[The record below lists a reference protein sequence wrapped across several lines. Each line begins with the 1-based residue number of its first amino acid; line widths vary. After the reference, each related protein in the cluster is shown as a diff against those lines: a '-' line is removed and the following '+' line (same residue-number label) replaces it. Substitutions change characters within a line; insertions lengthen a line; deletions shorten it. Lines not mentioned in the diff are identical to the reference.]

1 MCVIPSNTLCVSCDR
16 LSVMG
21 MQAKHTCPVCMVSF
35 AHPSSLSRHRS
46 HGRCHGDSS
55 AIQNSKMLSPTYV
68 DLGVFDEEPTGDM
81 VQQMTTMRKMML
93 EMMRQL
99 TALRLELEHKN
110 ANKETSTS
118 NNSNTGV
125 STNFGS
131 VDQSTTTH
139 NNITNTN
146 NNTLVVNAFGSELKS
161 YVTDAFLTACLK
173 QKGQG
178 IVELAK
184 AVHFNSNHPENH
196 NVMAKSE
203 SAVLKHK
210 NIMYMDRHSHW
221 CTGDRDGILKTMF
234 DNNYDTLDYHM
245 GSNEDRLREE
255 IGHTVY
261 RQIEQWFDERRNSS
275 PATDLEKRA
284 CIAQLTRMVIDQ
296 SKLLHLKK
304 TV

>member
-1 MCVIPSNTLCVSCDR
+1 
-16 LSVMG
+16 
-21 MQAKHTCPVCMVSF
+21 MVSF

-46 HGRCHGDSS
+46 QGRCNGESS
-55 AIQNSKMLSPTYV
+55 AMQSSKQLTPSDCL
-68 DLGVFDEEPTGDM
+68 DLGLFDDEPTGDM

-99 TALRLELEHKN
+99 TALRLELESKSPSK
-110 ANKETSTS
+110 ATATASTTH
-118 NNSNTGV
+118 NNNNNNTGV

-184 AVHFNSNHPENH
+184 AVHFNANHPENH